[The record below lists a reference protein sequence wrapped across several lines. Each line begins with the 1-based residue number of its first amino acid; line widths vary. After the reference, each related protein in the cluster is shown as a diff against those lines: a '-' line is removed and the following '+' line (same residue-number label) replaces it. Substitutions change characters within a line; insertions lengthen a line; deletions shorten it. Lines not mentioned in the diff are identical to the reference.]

1 MAVEHRLR
9 AFVVLLLLSLCIGI
23 TSAAEVAP
31 ELPPGT
37 FVPDA
42 TRPASGLDVEKA
54 TQAYLALLTP
64 EQRAR
69 SDAYFEG
76 GYWLQLWQFLYT
88 IAVLALVLW
97 RGWAASLR
105 DWAGHITKH
114 PPLQTA
120 LYVLLYVPMIWLLT
134 LPLSWYSDF
143 VREHQYGMSN
153 QEFGNWL
160 WDDIKGLIAV
170 TILAVIALVGIYAMV
185 RRAGRRAWLWASGF
199 VCAFFIFL
207 YVITPVFLAPVFN
220 DYQPLEE
227 GPTRSA
233 VLSLARANGIP
244 VTNLKWFDAS
254 KQTKRVSANV
264 SGLFGT
270 TQVSLNDNLLKRT
283 SLPEIKAVL
292 GHEMGHYVLHHSF
305 LDVLFYTVLFG
316 VGFLILDRAIEWVL
330 PRWGQRLRIASRGDL
345 AGLPFAIGVLTV
357 YLFLA
362 TPIINRF
369 VYTLETEADLFGLNA
384 SREPYGFATVAMR
397 LGAYRKLEPSKLE
410 ELLFY
415 DHPSGRKRVEMAM
428 QWLKENQPLFEGQTH
443 EITVF
448 ILTRVVEPQD
458 RATRSP
464 RDHPREATVRRP

>member
-1 MAVEHRLR
+1 MAFHNCLC
-9 AFVVLLLLSLCIGI
+9 ALLVLLMCLCPQV
-23 TSAAEVAP
+23 TPAADVAP

-37 FVPDA
+37 FVPDGA
-42 TRPASGLDVEKA
+42 QPGSGFDVEKA
-54 TQAYLALLTP
+54 TQAYLAMLNP

-97 RGWAASLR
+97 RGWAAKLR
-105 DWAGHITKH
+105 DWAVRISKQ
-114 PPLQTA
+114 PSLQTA
-120 LYVLLYVPMIWLLT
+120 LYVLMYVPMVWLLT

-143 VREHQYGMSN
+143 VREHSYGMSN
-153 QEFGNWL
+153 QDFGGWL
-160 WDDIKGLIAV
+160 WDEIKGLIAV
-170 TILAVIALVGIYAMV
+170 TVLAVIALVGIYALV
-185 RRAGRRAWLWASGF
+185 RKAGRRSWLWASGF
-199 VCAFFIFL
+199 ICAFFVFL
-207 YVITPVFLAPVFN
+207 YLITPVFLAPVFN

-233 VLSLARANGIP
+233 VLSLARANQVP
-244 VTNLKWFDAS
+244 VTNVKWFDAS

-270 TQVSLNDNLLKRT
+270 TQVSLNDNLLHRT

-305 LDVLFYTVLFG
+305 LDVLFYTVLFS
-316 VGFLILDRAIEWVL
+316 VGFLILDRAIEWML
-330 PRWGQRLRIASRGDL
+330 PRWGQRLRIQSRGDV

-369 VYTLETEADLFGLNA
+369 VYTLESEADLFGLNA

-415 DHPSGRKRVEMAM
+415 DHPSGRRRVEMAM
-428 QWLKENQPLFEGQTH
+428 QWLNENQSLFEAQ
-443 EITVF
+443 
-448 ILTRVVEPQD
+448 
-458 RATRSP
+458 
-464 RDHPREATVRRP
+464 TVR